1 MFSFLKKQ
9 KDKKT
14 KIALMSVA
22 DIDNYGDTLFPFIA
36 EQEIKKRIPDVEFRF
51 FTPTDFCYNGTQ
63 FYGYSRKKL
72 SSFAPNAI
80 LVIGGEVIHKYDDI
94 VWNEMYKNINRP
106 IPAQKPSATIFDWLN
121 VKNAFKAW
129 FSVGVL
135 SLGPDF
141 EQVSDNEIKKL
152 DYIGV
157 RGILS
162 KKNLEKHLWTY
173 NSNIEIVPDIGW
185 IFPRFVPDYIDILT
199 DLSRKLNI
207 DIEENNY
214 IIFNTNFSAINKR
227 DIDKTKKILSD
238 FSSKTNLKI
247 LVLPVISTYKDSVFL
262 ATFCDSNA
270 SILMP
275 ENLTLREKAALLCGA
290 KFYIGSSLHSAI
302 TTMAMSK
309 PAVLIHDV
317 ELTKFQDL
325 YSHSMLIE
333 YLAQDWDNL
342 ESSICICQSFFD
354 ETNLAKGKQKSLK
367 NYVSFMQST
376 FDYKMDVLCEKIM
389 KRL

>member
-1 MFSFLKKQ
+1 M
-9 KDKKT
+9 
-14 KIALMSVA
+14 
-22 DIDNYGDTLFPFIA
+22 
-36 EQEIKKRIPDVEFRF
+36 
-51 FTPTDFCYNGTQ
+51 
-63 FYGYSRKKL
+63 
-72 SSFAPNAI
+72 
-80 LVIGGEVIHKYDDI
+80 
-94 VWNEMYKNINRP
+94 
-106 IPAQKPSATIFDWLN
+106 
-121 VKNAFKAW
+121 
-129 FSVGVL
+129 
-135 SLGPDF
+135 
-141 EQVSDNEIKKL
+141 
-152 DYIGV
+152 
-157 RGILS
+157 
-162 KKNLEKHLWTY
+162 
-173 NSNIEIVPDIGW
+173 PDIGW

-342 ESSICICQSFFD
+342 ESSIGICQSFFD